1 VILDFE
7 GEPTRPL
14 AERRAKHSPVKDVA
28 GMLRSFSYAAWTA
41 LLAYTTRRSGDL
53 AQLEPWAHLWEQE
66 ISAEFLRAYRGT
78 AGDATFLPNTTE
90 ALRTLLDAYLMD
102 KALYE
107 LGYELHNRPA
117 WVRIPLRGLLS
128 FRA

>member
-1 VILDFE
+1 
-7 GEPTRPL
+7 
-14 AERRAKHSPVKDVA
+14 
-28 GMLRSFSYAAWTA
+28 
-41 LLAYTTRRSGDL
+41 
-53 AQLEPWAHLWEQE
+53 LEPWAHLWEQE